1 MVGFPGFQQ
10 SGPEAPVETNARTYV
25 LILPQ
30 LRSIV
35 NGFSCISVQYRRK
48 QDTIVGAT
56 LCGRPAGLP
65 PISGLS
71 NRACGRPAR
80 LLYTTNIGVVQPG
93 DHTGSPLPLF
103 LLHPFSE
110 RLPKSRAV
118 DKARCFPVHFPYKA
132 VTEKSSRSPWSGRE
146 PP

>member
-35 NGFSCISVQYRRK
+35 NSFSCISVQYRRK

-65 PISGLS
+65 LTLWLS

-93 DHTGSPLPLF
+93 DPCGRPYHWFFCAPYLNAGCGSNYC
-103 LLHPFSE
+103 
-110 RLPKSRAV
+110 V
-118 DKARCFPVHFPYKA
+118 CVG
-132 VTEKSSRSPWSGRE
+132 W
-146 PP
+146 